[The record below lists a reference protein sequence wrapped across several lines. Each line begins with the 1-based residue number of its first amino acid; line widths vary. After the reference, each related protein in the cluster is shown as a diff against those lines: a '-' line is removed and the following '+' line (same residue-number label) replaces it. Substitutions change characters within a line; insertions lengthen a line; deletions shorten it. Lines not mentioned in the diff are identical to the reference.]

1 MELKDKVVIVTG
13 AAQGLGRQFTLDCAA
28 NGMKVALAD
37 IDPDALEKT
46 RTECEDKGVEARGY
60 ELTVTE
66 ESAVEDVYS
75 QVVSD
80 FGTLDASIN
89 NAGILRD
96 SLLIKVKDGE
106 IRKFPLSKWQAVID
120 TNLTGVFL
128 CGREAAAQFV
138 ELKKPG
144 VIINCQ
150 RCSLRKFW
158 AKQLFCSKSGGFCN
172 DRSLGAGTGAVRNQG
187 CRHCSRVHCY

>member
-13 AAQGLGRQFTLDCAA
+13 AAQGLGRQFALDCAA

-37 IDPDALEKT
+37 IDLDALEKT
-46 RTECEDKGVEARGY
+46 RKECEDKGVEARGY
-60 ELTVTE
+60 ELNVTE
-66 ESAVEDVYS
+66 ESAVENVYS

-106 IRKFPLSKWQAVID
+106 IRKFHFP
-120 TNLTGVFL
+120 N
-128 CGREAAAQFV
+128 GR
-138 ELKKPG
+138 
-144 VIINCQ
+144 
-150 RCSLRKFW
+150 
-158 AKQLFCSKSGGFCN
+158 QL
-172 DRSLGAGTGAVRNQG
+172 
-187 CRHCSRVHCY
+187 

>member
-13 AAQGLGRQFTLDCAA
+13 AAQGLGRQFALDCAA

-37 IDPDALEKT
+37 IDEDAMEKT
-46 RTECEDKGVEARGY
+46 RTDCEDKGVEARGY
-60 ELTVTE
+60 ELNVTE
-66 ESAVEDVYS
+66 ESAVENVYS
-75 QVVSD
+75 RVVSD

-96 SLLIKVKDGE
+96 SLLIKIKDGE

-128 CGREAAAQFV
+128 CGR
-138 ELKKPG
+138 
-144 VIINCQ
+144 
-150 RCSLRKFW
+150 
-158 AKQLFCSKSGGFCN
+158 
-172 DRSLGAGTGAVRNQG
+172 
-187 CRHCSRVHCY
+187 